1 MVEPGLKNI
10 SHGREKCERPNMGLP
25 AALSGNRLPK
35 ATKGRGQP
43 SAALSLG
50 SVYLCTAK
58 SPGGGCSLG
67 PGAQHQPAF
76 QRHRRALAFLTA
88 QCDPDI
94 RAAGKWDFARIEF
107 GKNHFRKKKTKKPKQ
122 PSEHSLEQRS
132 IQLVPT
138 QARADTSQ
146 GIISITELARERDR
160 ELSLAPA
167 TGIPTCFCCQMCRPI
182 TAVLFM
188 PSHGC

>member
-10 SHGREKCERPNMGLP
+10 SHGRGKRERPNLGLP
-25 AALSGNRLPK
+25 AALSGNHLPK

-76 QRHRRALAFLTA
+76 QRHRWALAFLTA

-107 GKNHFRKKKTKKPKQ
+107 GKNHFRKKNKTNNLLNTHWSRGVSSLFRPKQ
-122 PSEHSLEQRS
+122 GL
-132 IQLVPT
+132 T
-138 QARADTSQ
+138 QARES
-146 GIISITELARERDR
+146 
-160 ELSLAPA
+160 SLLQNWHGRG
-167 TGIPTCFCCQMCRPI
+167 TGN
-182 TAVLFM
+182 
-188 PSHGC
+188 